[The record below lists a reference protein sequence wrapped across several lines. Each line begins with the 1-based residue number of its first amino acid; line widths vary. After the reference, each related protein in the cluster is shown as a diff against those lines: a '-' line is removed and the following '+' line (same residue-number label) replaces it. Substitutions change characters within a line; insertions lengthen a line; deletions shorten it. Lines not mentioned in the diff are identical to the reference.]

1 MVEGKFLCL
10 QIISER
16 SAARWMS
23 QFTKRLCFNLSDAFT
38 RYTEMLTHFLQGMFL
53 PILEAEAHFEYLA
66 LTVTEYRQRAA
77 HLFFK
82 QLSRRSIYGAKYL
95 VIFNKVSEQA

>member
-1 MVEGKFLCL
+1 MVAGKIFCL
-10 QIISER
+10 QIVSKR

-23 QFTKRLCFNLSDAFT
+23 QFAKRLGFDLSDAFT
-38 RYTEMLTHFLQGMFL
+38 RYAEMLPHFLQRMFL

>member
-1 MVEGKFLCL
+1 MVEGEIFYL

-23 QFTKRLCFNLSDAFT
+23 QFAKRLGFDLSDAFT
-38 RYTEMLTHFLQGMFL
+38 RYAEMLTHFLQSMFL
-53 PILEAEAHFEYLA
+53 PILEAEAHFKDLA

-77 HLFFK
+77 YLFFK
-82 QLSRRSIYGAKYL
+82 QLSRRSIYGSKYL
-95 VIFNKVSEQA
+95 VIFNKVAEQA